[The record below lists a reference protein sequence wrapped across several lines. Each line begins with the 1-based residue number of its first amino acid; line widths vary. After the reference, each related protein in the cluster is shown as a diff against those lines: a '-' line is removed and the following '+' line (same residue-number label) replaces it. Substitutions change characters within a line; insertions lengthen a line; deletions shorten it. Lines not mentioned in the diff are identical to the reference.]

1 MYRHILAAVDLT
13 ETSDRVIGRA
23 RELAD
28 ALGARLSLVHVVE
41 YVPVEPMGEALMPA
55 MDIEADLVAG
65 AERNLESLA
74 ARHGLSQAPRS
85 VQAGSVKAELLRLAI
100 EQEIDLVVLGS
111 PERHGLATLFNAT
124 EDTVLHAAPCD
135 VLAVRLG

>member
-13 ETSDRVIGRA
+13 ETSDLVIGRA
-23 RELAD
+23 MELAGV
-28 ALGARLSLVHVVE
+28 LGARLSLVHVVE

-55 MDIEADLVAG
+55 MDIEADLVAS
-65 AERNLESLA
+65 AERNLQALA
-74 ARHGLSQAPRS
+74 ERHGLSRAQCA
-85 VQAGSVKAELLRLAI
+85 VQAGSIKAELLRLAV
-100 EQEIDLVVLGS
+100 EQDVDLVVLGS
-111 PERHGLATLFNAT
+111 PERHGLAILFNAT